1 MAPEQTTSVPSAAGR
16 GMRISASSGK
26 AGAGCCGSGRAVAEP
41 PATVTLTI
49 DGRAV
54 TVARGT
60 TVWHAAQQ
68 AGGGIPIFCS
78 LDRLRPRRRPVR
90 RTEARLPQAGL
101 VGIGAGA
108 GPRALHSLLALRA
121 LRRDRRRR

>member
-60 TVWHAAQQ
+60 TVWHAAEQ
-68 AGGGIPIFCS
+68 AGIDIPIFCY
-78 LDRLRPRRRPVR
+78 LDRMPPVGACR
-90 RTEARLPQAGL
+90 QWFVRVGKMARVQASCPLG
-101 VGIGAGA
+101 
-108 GPRALHSLLALRA
+108 
-121 LRRDRRRR
+121 